1 MKNRGKLRF
10 AIILFSMIILSPMI
24 SLHAQSEGNWQQLP
38 GLAVDIGVG
47 ADGSAWIIGKNKVA
61 GGYGIFQWTG
71 SNWRMIDGGAVRI
84 DVGPDGT
91 VWVVNSNGNIFRRPP
106 GRGWQQLSGLAVD
119 IGVGADGSA
128 WVIGKN
134 KVAGGYGIFQWTGS
148 NWRMIDGGA
157 VEISVGP
164 DGTPWVVNSNG
175 NIYKR

>member
-10 AIILFSMIILSPMI
+10 AITLFSMIIVSLGI
-24 SLHAQSEGNWQQLP
+24 CLHAESQGNWQQLP

-47 ADGSAWIIGKNKVA
+47 ADGSV
-61 GGYGIFQWTG
+61 
-71 SNWRMIDGGAVRI
+71 
-84 DVGPDGT
+84 
-91 VWVVNSNGNIFRRPP
+91 
-106 GRGWQQLSGLAVD
+106 
-119 IGVGADGSA
+119 

-134 KVAGGYGIFQWTGS
+134 RVAGGYGIFQWTGS

-157 VEISVGP
+157 VEVSVGP